1 MEKKDFEKYIEE
13 NYNVITDIAKNAESL
28 HNEVNQKYDDK
39 PYSVHLS
46 SVAHNEMINEIKNL

>member
-28 HNEVNQKYDDK
+28 HNEVNQK
-39 PYSVHLS
+39 
-46 SVAHNEMINEIKNL
+46 I